1 MIISGEALMNIRMA
15 HINGNAF
22 LVKLGMKELLF
33 DEKFNELELKKDVN
47 LTGILFRYRY
57 FSAFADSHIRQ

>member
-33 DEKFNELELKKDVN
+33 DEKFNELDRTKE
-47 LTGILFRYRY
+47 GC
-57 FSAFADSHIRQ
+57 